1 MPLCRVRRHL
11 PHTKLLAGSSG
22 TTLMLAL
29 ALLLA
34 SAQARAMSLRQL
46 SALEKQDKQGASY
59 VRYYLVGVM
68 EGLMDGERARSASGA
83 PATICPEGKRMEPAM
98 AHSLF
103 EAERK
108 RNRDMYEADLPV
120 ALVMRNALQNAYP
133 CAE

>member
-1 MPLCRVRRHL
+1 L

-22 TTLMLAL
+22 TALFLVL

-34 SAQARAMSLRQL
+34 SAHAQAMSLRQL

-68 EGLMDGERARSASGA
+68 EGLMDGEKARSASGA
-83 PATICPEGKRMEPAM
+83 SVNICRESKRMEPAM

-108 RNRDMYEADLPV
+108 RNREMYEADMPV

>member
-1 MPLCRVRRHL
+1 MPHPAREVER
-11 PHTKLLAGSSG
+11 KAAALLTPLLG
-22 TTLMLAL
+22 L

-34 SAQARAMSLRQL
+34 SAQAQAMSLRQL
-46 SALEKQDKQGASY
+46 SSLEEQDKQGATY

-68 EGLMDGERARSASGA
+68 EGLVDAEKARAANGA
-83 PATICPEGKRMEPAM
+83 PAHICHADKRMEPAM

-108 RNRDMYEADLPV
+108 RNRDMYEADMPV

-133 CAE
+133 CTD